1 MSDASTFTAIAETLT
16 SEEASGL
23 LTAVCDRWI
32 YKTCLRFALDDQ
44 ERRESKFRYQY
55 STYQMEYSRNLLF
68 RSGRQMQAVVDALVD
83 RNRVRMNVKRLVTIL
98 GRKNRPHHRK
108 KRPPRWQVAVERP
121 AYDLTVFKIYCGR
134 LALKIYTKGERVLRI
149 EAMANDARE
158 LRQGHRVF
166 RERGQGAE

>member
-1 MSDASTFTAIAETLT
+1 M
-16 SEEASGL
+16 
-23 LTAVCDRWI
+23 CDRWI

-83 RNRVRMNVKRLVTIL
+83 RNRVRMKTLKRLVTIL
-98 GRKNRPHHRK
+98 GRKTTAPRK

-166 RERGQGAE
+166 RERSQGAE